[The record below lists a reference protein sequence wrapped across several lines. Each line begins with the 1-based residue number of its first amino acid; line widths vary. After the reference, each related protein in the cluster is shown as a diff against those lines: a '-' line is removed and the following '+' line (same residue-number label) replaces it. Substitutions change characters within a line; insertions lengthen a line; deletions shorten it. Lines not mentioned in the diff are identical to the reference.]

1 MSIGLGQM
9 TNKIYCFSASGYEL
23 ANKLLEFMDGEIY
36 YSKKSERPIRELV
49 GEQWKL
55 ADNMIFIG
63 ATGIAVRYIAP
74 HLIGKEVDPAVVVLD
89 DVGKHVIS
97 LLSGHLGGAN
107 ALAEKIA
114 FEIGGTP
121 VITTA
126 SDNRNFTGIDMF
138 AQANNLEIEDLK
150 SLIGV
155 SSAMVDGELIG
166 FYSEVDMKLDYENV
180 IYLTS
185 LENICGDLKA
195 VVIVSSKKV
204 LPELE
209 VPTGVLRPK
218 SINLGIGCRR
228 DTDSEKLYDFVKSTL
243 AELNIS
249 AKSVKAIGSI
259 DIKSDEEA
267 ILHLGEEY
275 KTGVVFFSADELSAV
290 DHLFKGSDFV
300 RETVGVGSVSATAA
314 TLLGGAIILEKK
326 ALDGMTISI
335 TKEI

>member
-1 MSIGLGQM
+1 MSIGLEQM
-9 TNKIYCFSASGYEL
+9 TNRIYCFSASGYEL
-23 ANKLLEFMDGEIY
+23 ANRLLEFMDGEIY

-49 GEQWKL
+49 GEQWHST
-55 ADNMIFIG
+55 DSMIFIG

-74 HLIGKEVDPAVVVLD
+74 HLVGKDVDPAVVVID
-89 DVGKHVIS
+89 DLGKHVIS

-114 FEIGGTP
+114 FEIGGTA

-138 AQANNLEIEDLK
+138 AQANGFEIEDLK

-155 SSAMVDGELIG
+155 SSAMVDGELIA
-166 FYSEVDMKLDYENV
+166 FYSEVNVKLDYENV

-185 LENICGDLKA
+185 LENICEDWKA
-195 VVIVSSKKV
+195 IVIVSYKREIPKY
-204 LPELE
+204 E

-218 SINLGIGCRR
+218 NINLGIGCRR
-228 DTDSEKLYDFVKSTL
+228 DTDSGKLSDFVKSTL
-243 AELNIS
+243 KELNIS
-249 AKSVKAIGSI
+249 EKSIKSIGSI
-259 DIKSDEEA
+259 DIKSDEQA
-267 ILHLGEEY
+267 ILYLGEEY
-275 KTGVVFFSADELSAV
+275 KTEVKFFSAEELSAV
-290 DHLFKGSDFV
+290 DHLFQGSDFV

-314 TLLGGAIILEKK
+314 TLLGGAIILEKR